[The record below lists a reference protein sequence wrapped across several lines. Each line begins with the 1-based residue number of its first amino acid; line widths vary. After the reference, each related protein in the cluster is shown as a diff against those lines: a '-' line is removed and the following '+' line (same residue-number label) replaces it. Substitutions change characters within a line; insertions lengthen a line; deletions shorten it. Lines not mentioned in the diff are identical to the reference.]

1 LRRLLLLAPTLTSS
15 LSPHTPDLGH
25 MFPISAYGYST
36 FTSSFASLFWGK
48 LMSVAALVGDLA
60 SLAGYLTL
68 FFSIHSGKSS

>member
-1 LRRLLLLAPTLTSS
+1 
-15 LSPHTPDLGH
+15 